1 MFVYV
6 LDQHGRPL
14 MPCRPQKARKLL
26 RASKA
31 RVVSHTP
38 FTIRLKYGSSGYKQ
52 EVVAGMDTGS
62 KKLGCAAVA
71 NGQVVYA
78 AEVELNNDISRKMK
92 RRAAYRRTRRGRK
105 IRYRP
110 ARWLNRAS
118 MRKSGHL
125 APSIRSKLES
135 HLRERRFVESIL
147 PVGRWVVE
155 TANFDIHRI
164 TNPKVT
170 GRGYQEGPQKGY
182 RKVKAY
188 VLHRD
193 GYKCQHKEKGCDHSA
208 VLCVHHT
215 TQRNDGGSD
224 SPDNLI
230 TLCRTCHDAL
240 HDGKWRLSK
249 RKPSKTR
256 HATHMGIV
264 QARLKQSDWEFIETF
279 GYLTKLKREY
289 LRLQKSHVNDAIAVC
304 HEDGEMVAW
313 PENQSY
319 LKRHVSAGDYQQT
332 KGRRSEIRIPTGKL
346 FGLRKFDLIR
356 TIKGTGFVKGKR
368 SSGFFEV
375 ETLAGEV
382 VSHSIGVKRDCVR
395 LQARGTTLIS
405 PS

>member
-1 MFVYV
+1 RYTARVIRGVKIGPSPPWMAQRLQTLGIALINNVVDISNYV
-6 LDQHGRPL
+6 LMECGQPLHTFDCAKLHGAEIIVRRPTSGETIEAIDHKTYEL
-14 MPCRPQKARKLL
+14 SANMCMICDSRDPVAVGGVMGGAQTEISEATTDILIEAAEFERMLSVVRARTPGVPASGKARWTT
-26 RASKA
+26 A
-31 RVVSHTP
+31 RYEA
-38 FTIRLKYGSSGYKQ
+38 RLDGHRL
-52 EVVAGMDTGS
+52 VAGRAE
-62 KKLGCAAVA
+62 L
-71 NGQVVYA
+71 QVVYA
-78 AEVELNNDISRKMK
+78 AELELNNDISRKMK

-135 HLRERRFVESIL
+135 HLREKRFVESIL

-249 RKPSKTR
+249 RKPSKT
-256 HATHMGIV
+256 
-264 QARLKQSDWEFIETF
+264 
-279 GYLTKLKREY
+279 
-289 LRLQKSHVNDAIAVC
+289 
-304 HEDGEMVAW
+304 
-313 PENQSY
+313 
-319 LKRHVSAGDYQQT
+319 
-332 KGRRSEIRIPTGKL
+332 
-346 FGLRKFDLIR
+346 
-356 TIKGTGFVKGKR
+356 
-368 SSGFFEV
+368 
-375 ETLAGEV
+375 
-382 VSHSIGVKRDCVR
+382 
-395 LQARGTTLIS
+395 
-405 PS
+405 